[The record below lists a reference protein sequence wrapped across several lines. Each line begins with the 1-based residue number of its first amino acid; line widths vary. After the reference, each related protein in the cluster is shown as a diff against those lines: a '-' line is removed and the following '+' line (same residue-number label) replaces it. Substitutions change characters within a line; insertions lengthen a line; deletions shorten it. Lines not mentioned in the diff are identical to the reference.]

1 MMRTYDAGEERNW
14 VLALYG
20 LFLIGPATSGLTAL
34 IGVVLAHLRLDAA
47 RGSPYEGHYRNL
59 ILVFWVW
66 LAAVLIAGALF
77 IAGLAGSVMALILS
91 RPDYHAYGLFQSM
104 LTVGLTVLGLIIVC
118 IWYYW
123 RLIVGFIR
131 ILDDRPY

>member
-1 MMRTYDAGEERNW
+1 MREIDPGEERNW
-14 VLALYG
+14 VLVLYG
-20 LFLIGPATSGLTAL
+20 LYLVGPATSGLTTL
-34 IGVVLAHLRLDAA
+34 IGVVLAHIRLDGA
-47 RGSPYEGHYRNL
+47 RGGRYEGHYRNL

-66 LAAVLIAGALF
+66 LAAAFVIGALF
-77 IAGLAGSVMALILS
+77 IAGLAGSVLTLS
-91 RPDYHAYGLFQSM
+91 HDWPGYYGLYHN
-104 LTVGLTVLGLIIVC
+104 VLMVSLALLGVVAVT

>member
-1 MMRTYDAGEERNW
+1 MMREFDAGEERNW

-20 LFLIGPATSGLTAL
+20 LYLIGPATSGVAAL
-34 IGVVLAHLRLDAA
+34 VGVVLAHLRLDAA

-66 LAAVLIAGALF
+66 LAAALVAGALF

-91 RPDYHAYGLFQSM
+91 QPDYHAYGLFQSM
-104 LTVGLTVLGLIIVC
+104 LTLGLTLLGLIIVC